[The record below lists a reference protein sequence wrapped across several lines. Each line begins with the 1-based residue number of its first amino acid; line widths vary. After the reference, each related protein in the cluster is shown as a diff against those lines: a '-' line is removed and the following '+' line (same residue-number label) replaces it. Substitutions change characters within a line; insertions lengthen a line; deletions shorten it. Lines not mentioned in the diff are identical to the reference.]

1 MGKVL
6 PPVLDLPGP
15 TAASPAAWE
24 HRALPITDEG
34 LVKYPRDHAIGE
46 RAIVARSRPRAFS
59 LIELV
64 IVVVII
70 GIIAAIAVPRLSS
83 SGERSREAAISASE
97 AIFARA
103 IEMYVAEHNGLSPA
117 DNPDGSVT
125 NIPSVIIAR
134 LTQKTDEQG
143 TVDANGLFGPY
154 LRDMPINPLNRKST
168 IRVDTSTNLIG
179 QNGWIFDATKRIVIA
194 DRGAGT
200 IPGGSQSAVNVT
212 QGGAQQFDGQSGGGT
227 QSQVVGGQAPQD

>member
-1 MGKVL
+1 MATRL
-6 PPVLDLPGP
+6 
-15 TAASPAAWE
+15 
-24 HRALPITDEG
+24 
-34 LVKYPRDHAIGE
+34 
-46 RAIVARSRPRAFS
+46 RPRGFS

-70 GIIAAIAVPRLSS
+70 GIIAAIAVPRFSS
-83 SGERSREAAISASE
+83 SGERSREAAISANE

-103 IEMYVAEHNGLSPA
+103 IEMYAAEHNGLSPA

-154 LRDMPINPLNRKST
+154 LRDMPVNPLNRTST
-168 IRVDTSTNLIG
+168 MRVDTSANLTG
-179 QNGWIFDATKRIVIA
+179 QNGWIFDATKRIVVA

-200 IPGGSQSAVNVT
+200 IGGGGQSAINIT
-212 QGGAQQFDGQSGGGT
+212 QGGAQQVDGQTGGET